1 MNKETK
7 KEVTAMFFEL
17 KERIQGRLS
26 FAQSSALP
34 AEEIS
39 IKKKENEVLLQIIDK
54 VIDHKINPIKSIE
67 TVRGTKY
74 EVGNKFCING
84 NVNTKYEI
92 TYFPDSVTVRGVC
105 TNPEIGQAWT
115 VEAYIEN
122 IFKPK
127 ELKEKKT
134 KVKKEKPK
142 EVKIEVGDY
151 FSVKTNNTV
160 YKATR
165 VKKKQVFGSNELKS
179 KIAPKSIGALK
190 TDIILKS
197 KKDYKK
203 QHKAEKTY
211 YEEVVPVKT
220 KRVR

>member
-17 KERIQGRLS
+17 KERVQGRLL
-26 FAQSSALP
+26 FAESSSLP
-34 AEEIS
+34 EEEIS

-134 KVKKEKPK
+134 KIKKEKPK
-142 EVKIEVGDY
+142 EVRIEVGDY
-151 FSVKTNNTV
+151 FSVKSNNTV

-165 VKKKQVFGSNELKS
+165 VKKEKVFGFGINEKDFV
-179 KIAPKSIGALK
+179 GVFK
-190 TDIILKS
+190 TDIILKT

-203 QHKAEKTY
+203 QKKANK
-211 YEEVVPVKT
+211 K
-220 KRVR
+220 